1 MESMPRLP
9 VTVIGGYLGAGK
21 TTLVNSLL
29 RQAQGR
35 RLAVLVNDFG
45 ELSIDADL
53 IEGGDQD
60 MLQLAGGCVCCTIGS
75 DLVATLGELRERF
88 SDIDHV
94 LLEASGVALPGSVAA
109 TIGLFSGL
117 RRAAVVVLVSGERLP
132 GLLADSYLADTIER
146 QVAAADLLLVSHCA
160 ELDEPAL
167 TQVGERLRAI
177 NLTATQLR
185 AEQGDV
191 PIEIVLEPDVLR
203 AAGADDAPTD
213 LANAHA
219 DAANAKASDD
229 ESSCQRPTTLRARS
243 LRPAEKRFT
252 SLTLTCPDGVDP
264 AALAKALSA
273 PTLGIERAKGL
284 VRDGAGRVHV
294 VHALGNRCLHEPV
307 NRDTDDGLG
316 RLVVIGLSA
325 RLDRRALQ
333 SALPKFQI
341 TAERNL

>member
-1 MESMPRLP
+1 MNAMPRLP

-45 ELSIDADL
+45 DLSIDADL
-53 IEGGDQD
+53 IEGGDED

-109 TIGLFSGL
+109 TIGLFPGL

-132 GLLADSYLADTIER
+132 GLLADGYLADTIER
-146 QVAAADLLLVSHCA
+146 QVAAADLLLISHAA

-167 TQVGERLRAI
+167 SRVGERLRAI
-177 NLTATQLR
+177 NDKATQLR

-203 AAGADDAPTD
+203 AAGANDSPTH
-213 LANAHA
+213 LASGQA
-219 DAANAKASDD
+219 DATNARASDD
-229 ESSCQRPTTLRARS
+229 ESSGQRPTKLRARS
-243 LRPAEKRFT
+243 LRPAAKRFT
-252 SLTLTCPDGVDP
+252 SLTLTGPDGVDP
-264 AALAKALSA
+264 SALAKALSA
-273 PTLGIERAKGL
+273 PALGIERAKGL
-284 VRDGAGRVHV
+284 LRDGSGRLHV
-294 VHALGNRCLHEPV
+294 VHALGSRCLHEPLD
-307 NRDTDDGLG
+307 RDTADGLG
-316 RLVVIGLSA
+316 RLVVIGLSE

-333 SALPKFQI
+333 SALPEFRI